1 MRGNEFLDKMELVDA
16 AFVEEADRQPS
27 FKTEQGARKERSYMF
42 RKIAAF
48 AAVVALMV
56 CSGAVGAIAFH
67 RETVIEVPANQETI
81 ELEAIGLTLILPDS
95 WKGKYTVEMDADGEG
110 CCVYAR
116 FPHESANGWGS
127 KGYLFWVGQ
136 AYNEPLTPQ
145 QLQDRSPVPCIYLFA
160 TSEDTYDLKLASDV
174 SYDIDDPEIA
184 ALYTTMY
191 QQISDIQFVVNNP
204 AAIG

>member
-27 FKTEQGARKERSYMF
+27 FKTEQKARKGRSYMF

-95 WKGKYTVEMDADGEG
+95 WKRKVHRGNGRRWRRVL
-110 CCVYAR
+110 CVCTISTR
-116 FPHESANGWGS
+116 
-127 KGYLFWVGQ
+127 KRQRLGQ
-136 AYNEPLTPQ
+136 QRVSFLGGAGLPNEPLTPQ

-191 QQISDIQFVVNNP
+191 QQISDIQFVCE
-204 AAIG
+204 